1 MIESLMTGL
10 SDLIGA
16 SNKTKKERIVAII
29 PARGGSKRLKRKN
42 IYPIWGKPML
52 SWAIKAAKDSEY
64 ITDVWVTTED
74 EEIKKIA
81 IKYGANVHDRDPR
94 TAADHVYKME
104 AIREACSYIERNHF
118 KPETVVSLQANSPE
132 ITGRTLD
139 NAIESFIIN
148 DRNELMS
155 VDRHLMMN
163 AAFRIMKLWYVH
175 QRDLSVKTG
184 AFICDVH
191 DVHTIEDVKFIEKRS
206 DQNT

>member
-1 MIESLMTGL
+1 MIEGLMTGL

-16 SNKTKKERIVAII
+16 NKKDRVVAII

-42 IYPIWGKPML
+42 IFPIWGKPML
-52 SWAIKAAKDSEY
+52 YWSIKAAKDSDY

-74 EEIKKIA
+74 KEIKKIA
-81 IKYGANVHDRDPR
+81 LKYGAKVHDRDPR
-94 TAADHVYKME
+94 TAQDHVYKME
-104 AIREACSYIERNHF
+104 AIREACSHIERNYF
-118 KPETVVSLQANSPE
+118 KPEIVVSLQANSPE
-132 ITGRTLD
+132 ISARALD

-155 VDRHLMMN
+155 VDKDLMMN
-163 AAFRIMKLWYVH
+163 AAFRMMKTWYVH

-191 DVHTIEDVKFIEKRS
+191 DVHTLEDVKFIEKRN
-206 DQNT
+206 DKNT